1 MSASEKTT
9 HRDGIKSFK
18 LCTIL
23 AYSYRKKYVLFSLS
37 CYSVRMVACVS
48 SFCNYSI
55 VPVILHFSLILM
67 VFSLI
72 YNALQ
77 ISFWLPTSAIYMK
90 RIVPLKNHSGT
101 YQISVH
107 ELFLPRT
114 GCQEAHRILY
124 HPSEAFGYF
133 ILIHQFHLRIPI
145 WPPAV
150 VNRLAFLQTIYAAG
164 IRRGASGLSRKGLL
178 RPRDLARREMCRF
191 E

>member
-1 MSASEKTT
+1 
-9 HRDGIKSFK
+9 
-18 LCTIL
+18 
-23 AYSYRKKYVLFSLS
+23 
-37 CYSVRMVACVS
+37 MVACVN

-72 YNALQ
+72 YNALK

-90 RIVPLKNHSGT
+90 KIVPLKIIQEHIKFPCMNFSC
-101 YQISVH
+101 
-107 ELFLPRT
+107 T

-145 WPPAV
+145 WPSAFA
-150 VNRLAFLQTIYAAG
+150 NRLAFLQTIYAAG
-164 IRRGASGLSRKGLL
+164 IRRGASGLSGKGLL
-178 RPRDLARREMCRF
+178 RPRALARREMRRF